1 MEMMPDLIEQIG
13 REDAESAP
21 DILACSSKALCDILN
36 EYSENVPKYIRSL
49 SLEDYF
55 SEQVTGKYAIQTIQ
69 NAWKVNRKAFVI
81 NKKNNELRYNAGQTY
96 EADRIIKELPE
107 TLEAH
112 KSREIVI
119 MSLEEAKEF
128 FQIDF
133 KKNIFGL

>member
-1 MEMMPDLIEQIG
+1 MIEKRLHKI
-13 REDAESAP
+13 
-21 DILACSSKALCDILN
+21 
-36 EYSENVPKYIRSL
+36 
-49 SLEDYF
+49 
-55 SEQVTGKYAIQTIQ
+55 
-69 NAWKVNRKAFVI
+69 VI

-119 MSLEEAKEF
+119 MNLEEAKEF

-133 KKNIFGL
+133 RKGLFG

>member
-1 MEMMPDLIEQIG
+1 MTV
-13 REDAESAP
+13 AE
-21 DILACSSKALCDILN
+21 
-36 EYSENVPKYIRSL
+36 KYI
-49 SLEDYF
+49 DNC
-55 SEQVTGKYAIQTIQ
+55 V

-81 NKKNNELRYNAGQTY
+81 NKKNNELRYNAGPTY
-96 EADRIIKELPE
+96 KADRIIKELPE

-119 MSLEEAKEF
+119 MSLEEAKEL

>member
-1 MEMMPDLIEQIG
+1 MKY
-13 REDAESAP
+13 SARYYR
-21 DILACSSKALCDILN
+21 IIFQQ
-36 EYSENVPKYIRSL
+36 RSRQ
-49 SLEDYF
+49 SRY
-55 SEQVTGKYAIQTIQ
+55 
-69 NAWKVNRKAFVI
+69 AWKVNRKAFVI

>member
-1 MEMMPDLIEQIG
+1 MLTANLYPSLQTEKKNSSLYDMS
-13 REDAESAP
+13 ED
-21 DILACSSKALCDILN
+21 
-36 EYSENVPKYIRSL
+36 
-49 SLEDYF
+49 
-55 SEQVTGKYAIQTIQ
+55 
-69 NAWKVNRKAFVI
+69 NRIFVI

>member
-1 MEMMPDLIEQIG
+1 MCVQVNAHI
-13 REDAESAP
+13 AP
-21 DILACSSKALCDILN
+21 DIGHIIIHCHR
-36 EYSENVPKYIRSL
+36 V
-49 SLEDYF
+49 
-55 SEQVTGKYAIQTIQ
+55 VTITP
-69 NAWKVNRKAFVI
+69 FVI

-112 KSREIVI
+112 KSRDIVI